1 MKTLLSTIMVC
12 FLAIPGIAQ
21 TTSTVNI
28 IFRGITKTTNN
39 YEVRID
45 DRRYFSNTNTN
56 NSATVYKIAVN
67 NILTGNRA
75 LKVYKLRNNSIATN
89 ASTQNTLIYS
99 NNFVLRE
106 GYEMN
111 ITVRANGSVAFSEDM
126 SEGMNPG
133 TSAPMATVA
142 FNNLKQSIQAQNSQ
156 AVRAERVRDAFI
168 NTNNHFTSAQVR
180 QLLVMVTSE
189 SDKLDLAKLAY
200 STVTDPQN
208 YAAIGNIFTSTSRR
222 NEFAAYV
229 QAKGDVTADPA
240 TRVAIT
246 DANFNT
252 LVTNVKNKWSQSL
265 KGEAIREALVNSNY
279 YYTST
284 QVRQLM
290 GLVSSETDRMDL
302 IKLAYPVVSDTN
314 NFPGL
319 YDVFASTANRTE
331 FNEFVVAKGGVAVNT
346 GVRTLITSSNFNI
359 LMQNIQAKWSQAL
372 KTEAVRDAFVNTNNY
387 YTTTQ
392 VRQLLGAVTSETD
405 RMELVKLSYP
415 AVSDVNNFGTL
426 YDVFASTAN
435 RTEFN
440 DFVISKGGVVVN
452 TGVKAQMSAANF
464 NILMNNIQAKY
475 SQALKTD
482 AVRDVFINTNNYFS
496 TAQIR
501 QLLTVVTSEYDR
513 LELAKQS
520 FRSVMDPA
528 VFYQLGD
535 LFTNAT
541 YRTEF
546 NNYAS
551 AQTGV
556 SANAGVRTP
565 MSNSDFS
572 VLVLTVRSNLLQLLK
587 VQAERDIFANPNNFF
602 TTAQVK
608 QLIGLINSEP
618 NRLELAKLSYRSITD
633 PANFT
638 QLNDLFKL
646 QASKDELAAYVNTYQ
661 VAGN

>member
-1 MKTLLSTIMVC
+1 MKTILTTLMVC
-12 FLAIPGIAQ
+12 FLAVTGIAQ

-45 DRRYFSNTNTN
+45 DRRYFSNTNAN
-56 NSATVYKIAVN
+56 NTAVYKITVN
-67 NILTGNRA
+67 NILTGSRA

-106 GYEMN
+106 GYDMN
-111 ITVRANGSVAFSEDM
+111 ITVRANGSVQF
-126 SEGMNPG
+126 SEGMSEVTDPVS
-133 TSAPMATVA
+133 SAPMATAA
-142 FNNLKQSIQAQNSQ
+142 FNTLRQSIQSQASQ
-156 AVRAERVRDAFI
+156 AVKAERIREAFM

-200 STVTDPQN
+200 SGVTDIAN
-208 YAAIGNIFTSTSRR
+208 FAALGNIFTSTSKR
-222 NEFAAYV
+222 NEFAAFV
-229 QAKGDVTADPA
+229 QSNGDVTAGTG
-240 TRVAIT
+240 TRVLIS

-252 LVTNVKNKWSQSL
+252 LVTNVRGKWSQSL
-265 KGEAIREALVNSNY
+265 KGEALRDAFVNSNN
-279 YYTST
+279 YYTTT
-284 QVRQLM
+284 QIRQLM
-290 GLVSSETDRMDL
+290 GLVTSETDRMDL
-302 IKLAYPVVSDTN
+302 IKLAYPVVTDTN
-314 NFPGL
+314 NFASL
-319 YDVFASTANRTE
+319 YDVFASTANRTQ
-331 FNEFVVAKGGVAVNT
+331 FNDFIVSKGGVAVNT
-346 GVRTLITSSNFNI
+346 EARTLITSNNFNL
-359 LMQNIQAKWSQAL
+359 LMQNIQSKWSQAL
-372 KTEAVRDAFVNTNNY
+372 KTDAVRDAFVNTNNY

-392 VRQLLGAVTSETD
+392 VRQLLGVVTSETD
-405 RMELVKLSYP
+405 RMELIKLAYP
-415 AVSDVNNFGTL
+415 VVTDANNFGSL
-426 YDVFASTAN
+426 YDVFTSTAN

-440 DFVISKGGVVVN
+440 DFVVSKGGIVVN
-452 TGVKAQMSAANF
+452 TGVKAQMSANNF
-464 NILMNNIQAKY
+464 NLLMTNIQSKW

-482 AVRDVFINTNNYFS
+482 AVRDAFINTNNYFS

-528 VFYQLGD
+528 MYYQLGD
-535 LFTNAT
+535 LFTTAS
-541 YRTEF
+541 YRNEF
-546 NNYAS
+546 NTYAA

-556 SANAGVRTP
+556 TVNTAVRTP

-572 VLVLTVRSNLLQLLK
+572 VLVLSIRSNLLQLLK
-587 VQAERDIFANPNNFF
+587 VQAERDVFANPNNFF

-618 NRLELAKLSYRSITD
+618 NRLELAKLSYRTITD
-633 PANFT
+633 PQNFT
-638 QLNDLFKL
+638 QINDLFKL
-646 QASKDELAAYVNTYQ
+646 QASKEELAAYVNTYQ
-661 VAGN
+661 VVSN

>member
-1 MKTLLSTIMVC
+1 MKTILSTLMVC

-56 NSATVYKIAVN
+56 NSPVYKIAVN
-67 NILTGNRA
+67 NILTGTRA

-89 ASTQNTLIYS
+89 AGTQNTLIYS

-106 GYEMN
+106 GYDMN
-111 ITVRANGSVAFSEDM
+111 ITVRANGSVAFSEDL
-126 SEGMNPG
+126 SEDMNPVS
-133 TSAPMATVA
+133 TAPMATIA
-142 FNNLKQSIQAQNSQ
+142 FNNLKQSIQSQNSQ
-156 AVRAERVRDAFI
+156 SVRAERVRDAFL
-168 NTNNHFTSAQVR
+168 NTNNHFTSAQIR

-200 STVTDPQN
+200 STVTDPAN
-208 YAAIGNIFTSTSRR
+208 YAALGNIFTSTSRR
-222 NEFAAYV
+222 NEFSAYV
-229 QAKGDVTADPA
+229 QSKADVTAD
-240 TRVAIT
+240 TGSRVLISN
-246 DANFNT
+246 ANFNT

-265 KGEAIREALVNSNY
+265 KGDAIRDALVNTNY
-279 YYTST
+279 YYTT
-284 QVRQLM
+284 AQIRELM

-302 IKLAYPVVSDTN
+302 IKLAYPVVSDNN
-314 NFPGL
+314 NFATL

-346 GVRTLITSSNFNI
+346 GVRTLITSNDFNI
-359 LMQNIQAKWSQAL
+359 LMQNIQSKWSQAL
-372 KTEAVRDAFVNTNNY
+372 KTDAVRDAFVNTNNY

-405 RMELVKLSYP
+405 RMELVKLAYP
-415 AVSDVNNFGTL
+415 AVSDANNFGTL

-440 DFVISKGGVVVN
+440 DFVVSKGGVVVN
-452 TGVKAQMSAANF
+452 TGVKAQMSASNF
-464 NILMNNIQAKY
+464 NILMNNIQSKW

-482 AVRDVFINTNNYFS
+482 AVRDAFVNTNNYFS

-501 QLLTVVTSEYDR
+501 QLLTVVTSEFDR

-535 LFTNAT
+535 MFTNAN
-541 YRTEF
+541 YRAEF
-546 NNYAS
+546 NNYAA

-556 SANAGVRTP
+556 TVNAGVRTP

-572 VLVLTVRSNLLQLLK
+572 LLVLSVRSNLLQLLK

-608 QLIGLINSEP
+608 TLIGLINSEP

-646 QASKDELAAYVNTYQ
+646 QSSKDELAAYVNTYQ
-661 VAGN
+661 VVSN

>member
-1 MKTLLSTIMVC
+1 MKTILSTLMVC

-56 NSATVYKIAVN
+56 NSPVYKIAVN
-67 NILTGNRA
+67 NILTGTRA

-89 ASTQNTLIYS
+89 AGTQNTLIYS

-106 GYEMN
+106 GYDMN
-111 ITVRANGSVAFSEDM
+111 ITVRANGSVAFSEDL
-126 SEGMNPG
+126 SEDMNPVS
-133 TSAPMATVA
+133 TAPMATIA
-142 FNNLKQSIQAQNSQ
+142 FNNLKQSIQSQNSQ
-156 AVRAERVRDAFI
+156 SVRAERVRDAFL
-168 NTNNHFTSAQVR
+168 NTNNHFTSAQIR

-200 STVTDPQN
+200 STVTDPAN
-208 YAAIGNIFTSTSRR
+208 YAALGNIFTSTSRR
-222 NEFAAYV
+222 NEFSAYV
-229 QAKGDVTADPA
+229 QSKADVTAD
-240 TRVAIT
+240 TGSRVLISN
-246 DANFNT
+246 ANFNT

-265 KGEAIREALVNSNY
+265 KGDAIRDALVNTNY
-279 YYTST
+279 YYTT
-284 QVRQLM
+284 AQIRELM

-302 IKLAYPVVSDTN
+302 IKLAYPVVSDNN
-314 NFPGL
+314 NFATL

-346 GVRTLITSSNFNI
+346 GVRTLITSNDFNI
-359 LMQNIQAKWSQAL
+359 LMQNIQSKWSQAL
-372 KTEAVRDAFVNTNNY
+372 KTDAVRDAFVNTNNY

-405 RMELVKLSYP
+405 RMELVKLAYP
-415 AVSDVNNFGTL
+415 AVSDANNFGTL

-440 DFVISKGGVVVN
+440 DFVVSKGGVVVN
-452 TGVKAQMSAANF
+452 TGVKAQMSASNF
-464 NILMNNIQAKY
+464 NILMNNIQSKW

-482 AVRDVFINTNNYFS
+482 AVRDAFVNTNNYFS

-501 QLLTVVTSEYDR
+501 QLLTVVTSEFDR

-535 LFTNAT
+535 MFTNAN
-541 YRTEF
+541 YRAEF
-546 NNYAS
+546 NNYAA

-556 SANAGVRTP
+556 TVNAGVRTP

-572 VLVLTVRSNLLQLLK
+572 VLVLSVRSNLLQLLK

-608 QLIGLINSEP
+608 TLIGLINSEP

-646 QASKDELAAYVNTYQ
+646 QSSKDELAAYVNTYQ
-661 VAGN
+661 VVSN

>member
-1 MKTLLSTIMVC
+1 MKTILSTLMVC

-56 NSATVYKIAVN
+56 NSPVYKIAVN
-67 NILTGNRA
+67 NILTGTRA

-89 ASTQNTLIYS
+89 AGTQNTLIYS

-106 GYEMN
+106 GYDMN
-111 ITVRANGSVAFSEDM
+111 ITVRANGSVAFSEDL
-126 SEGMNPG
+126 SEDMNPVS
-133 TSAPMATVA
+133 TAPMATIA
-142 FNNLKQSIQAQNSQ
+142 FNNLKQSIQSQNSQ
-156 AVRAERVRDAFI
+156 SVRAERVRDAFL
-168 NTNNHFTSAQVR
+168 NTNNHFTSAQIR

-200 STVTDPQN
+200 STVTDPAN
-208 YAAIGNIFTSTSRR
+208 YAALGNIFTSTSRR
-222 NEFAAYV
+222 NEFSAYV
-229 QAKGDVTADPA
+229 QSKADVTAD
-240 TRVAIT
+240 TGSRVLISN
-246 DANFNT
+246 ANFNT

-265 KGEAIREALVNSNY
+265 KGDAIRDALVNTNY
-279 YYTST
+279 YYTT
-284 QVRQLM
+284 AQIRELM

-302 IKLAYPVVSDTN
+302 IKLAYPVVSDNN
-314 NFPGL
+314 NFATL

-346 GVRTLITSSNFNI
+346 GVRTLITSNNFNI
-359 LMQNIQAKWSQAL
+359 LMQNIQSKWSQAL
-372 KTEAVRDAFVNTNNY
+372 KTDAVRDAFVNTNNY

-405 RMELVKLSYP
+405 RMELVKLAYP
-415 AVSDVNNFGTL
+415 AVSDANNFGTL

-440 DFVISKGGVVVN
+440 DFVVSKGGVVVN
-452 TGVKAQMSAANF
+452 TGVKAQMSASNF
-464 NILMNNIQAKY
+464 NILMNNIQSKW

-482 AVRDVFINTNNYFS
+482 AVRDAFVNTNNYFS

-501 QLLTVVTSEYDR
+501 QLLTVVTSEFDR

-535 LFTNAT
+535 MFTNAN
-541 YRTEF
+541 YRAEF
-546 NNYAS
+546 NNYAA

-556 SANAGVRTP
+556 TVNAGVRTP

-572 VLVLTVRSNLLQLLK
+572 VLVLSVRSNLLQLLK

-608 QLIGLINSEP
+608 TLIGLINSEP

-646 QASKDELAAYVNTYQ
+646 QSSKDELAAYVNTYQ
-661 VAGN
+661 VVSN

>member
-1 MKTLLSTIMVC
+1 MKPILSTLMVC

-45 DRRYFSNTNTN
+45 DRRYFSNTNAN
-56 NSATVYKIAVN
+56 NTAVYKIAVN
-67 NILTGNRA
+67 NILTGTRA
-75 LKVYKLRNNSIATN
+75 LKVYKLRNNSAATN

-99 NNFVLRE
+99 NSFVLRE
-106 GYEMN
+106 GYDMN
-111 ITVRANGSVAFSEDM
+111 ITVGANGSVTFSEEL
-126 SEGMNPG
+126 SEEMLPG
-133 TSAPMATVA
+133 STAPMANIA
-142 FNNLKQSIQAQNSQ
+142 FNNLKRSIQSYNAQS
-156 AVRAERVRDAFI
+156 VRAERIRDAF
-168 NTNNHFTSAQVR
+168 NNPDNHFTSAQIR

-200 STVTDPQN
+200 STVTDPAN
-208 YAAIGNIFTSTSRR
+208 YAALGNIFTSTSRR

-229 QAKGDVTADPA
+229 QAKGEVTADTG
-240 TRVAIT
+240 TRVLIS

-265 KGEAIREALVNSNY
+265 KGEALRDAFVNTNY
-279 YYTST
+279 YYTT
-284 QVRQLM
+284 AQIRQLL
-290 GLVSSETDRMDL
+290 GLVTSETDRMDL
-302 IKLAYPVVSDTN
+302 IKIAYPVVSDTN
-314 NFPGL
+314 NFATL
-319 YDVFASTANRTE
+319 YDVFASTANRIE

-346 GVRTLITSSNFNI
+346 GARTLITSNNFNL
-359 LMQNIQAKWSQAL
+359 LMQNIQSKWSQAL
-372 KTEAVRDAFVNTNNY
+372 KTDAVRDALVNTNNY

-405 RMELVKLSYP
+405 RMDLVKLAYP
-415 AVSDVNNFGTL
+415 VVSDANNFGTL
-426 YDVFASTAN
+426 YDVFVSASN
-435 RTEFN
+435 RAEFN
-440 DFVISKGGVVVN
+440 DFVVSKGGVVVN
-452 TGVKAQMSAANF
+452 TGVKAQMSASNF
-464 NILMNNIQAKY
+464 NILMNNIQAKW

-482 AVRDVFINTNNYFS
+482 AVRDAFINTNNYFS

-501 QLLTVVTSEYDR
+501 QLLTVVTSESDR

-520 FRSVMDPA
+520 FRSVIDPA

-535 LFTNAT
+535 LFTNPT

-546 NNYAS
+546 NNFAT

-556 SANAGVRTP
+556 TVNAGVRTP

-618 NRLELAKLSYRSITD
+618 NRLELAKLSYKTITD

-646 QASKDELAAYVNTYQ
+646 QSSKDELAAYVNTYQ
-661 VAGN
+661 VVSN